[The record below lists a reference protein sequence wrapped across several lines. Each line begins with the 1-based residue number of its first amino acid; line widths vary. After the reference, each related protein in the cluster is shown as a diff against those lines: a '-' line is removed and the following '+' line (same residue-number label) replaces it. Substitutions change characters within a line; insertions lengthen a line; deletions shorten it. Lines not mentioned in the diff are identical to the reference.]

1 MIVRQEEST
10 PIGNF
15 FHDSGVS
22 KVFTALETTVDD
34 FEVNTDQLLS
44 WCDFIVD
51 KIKLLKGQIKKVE
64 TAQKKYENSLE
75 INLKKGVR
83 ND

>member
-10 PIGNF
+10 PIGDF

-34 FEVNTDQLLS
+34 FEVNRLAIPL
-44 WCDFIVD
+44 
-51 KIKLLKGQIKKVE
+51 QI
-64 TAQKKYENSLE
+64 ENM
-75 INLKKGVR
+75 
-83 ND
+83 